1 MKVSKNLRRL
11 RKEKSLTQEQVA
23 DALHLTRQAI
33 SNWENDKT
41 QPDLSSLEALAEFFG
56 VEIEELLYGEKRQV
70 GTEVDTERQNF
81 KIRIILSVVGA
92 VFIGIG
98 LVLIFVNFWRTFP
111 FSVRAVFSVLPLLVG
126 QAFAAYVFFKR
137 SKDISWRE
145 CAAMLWCIGIVS
157 TVALLNDVF
166 SLHFGFSNCMF
177 LDIVFCLPVFFILQT
192 VSPLIFYFGM
202 VASWSSDHNILLAL
216 LLLLGGLLFPAM
228 LRRNKADVRY
238 KYAVWVSVLG
248 TVAFWTARTLR
259 WQTGFATP
267 SFAMMLCLFLAI
279 LILGDRDL
287 DYTMPFQ
294 PVGAV
299 GIGICFSVAGEF
311 GWEVLGAY
319 IHHRSTYWH
328 WLESNRIAICT
339 DWLLLFACLA
349 VLGGLLYFRRS
360 TFSENLPK
368 TLLCCFTGA
377 GILLS
382 AVIGLVDFPFLW
394 LGYIVTVLA
403 FAGGLIYTGLSE
415 MKLLP
420 ANLGLLLLCVQ
431 LFLFLQSIN
440 LNPFFIGLIFVGCG
454 IALIVLNYE
463 MHQHKKEA
471 EILARA
477 KQKEDN
483 V

>member
-23 DALHLTRQAI
+23 DALHITRQAI

-70 GTEVDTERQNF
+70 GTEVDTERQSF

-98 LVLIFVNFWRTFP
+98 LVLIFVNFWREFP
-111 FSVRAVFSVLPLLVG
+111 FPVRAVFSVLPLLVG

-166 SLHFGFSNCMF
+166 SLHFGFSSCMF
-177 LDIVFCLPVFFILQT
+177 LDIVFCLPVFFILQA

-202 VASWSSDHNILLAL
+202 VTYWASGNNILLSL
-216 LLLLGGLLFPAM
+216 LLLLGGLLFSAM
-228 LRRNKADVRY
+228 LRRKKADVRY
-238 KYAVWVSVLG
+238 KYTVWVSVLG
-248 TVAFWTARTLR
+248 TVAFWAACTLR
-259 WQTGFATP
+259 WQSSFTTP
-267 SFAMMLCLFLAI
+267 SFALMLCLFLAI
-279 LILGDRDL
+279 LLLGDRDL

-299 GIGICFSVAGEF
+299 GIGICFSVAGMF
-311 GWEVLGAY
+311 GWETLDGY
-319 IHHRSTYWH
+319 IHQSSNSWQ
-328 WLESNRIAICT
+328 ESHRIAIST

-360 TFSENLPK
+360 TFADNLPK

-377 GILLS
+377 GIALS
-382 AVIGLVDFPFLW
+382 AVIALVDFPFLW
-394 LGYIVTVLA
+394 LGYIVTALA

-420 ANLGLLLLCVQ
+420 ANLGLVLLCVQ
-431 LFLFLQSIN
+431 LFLFLQNIN
-440 LNPFFIGLIFVGCG
+440 LNPFYIGLIFVGCG
-454 IALIVLNYE
+454 IALVVLNYE
-463 MHQHKKEA
+463 MHQRKKET

-477 KQKEDN
+477 EQKEGN